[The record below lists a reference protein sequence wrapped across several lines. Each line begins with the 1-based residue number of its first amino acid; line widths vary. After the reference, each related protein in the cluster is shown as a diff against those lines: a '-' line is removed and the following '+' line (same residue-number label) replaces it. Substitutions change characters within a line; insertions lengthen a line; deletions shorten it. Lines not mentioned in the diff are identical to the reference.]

1 MGTFTWTITPNDIDR
16 EIKVWKD
23 RKSGKL
29 KNGWD
34 FLAFNYDAEQ
44 IINVL
49 NYAKG
54 LNKSVLMSPNAIL
67 CY

>member
-16 EIKVWKD
+16 EIKVWKY

-29 KNGWD
+29 KNWWD

-54 LNKSVLMSPNAIL
+54 LN
-67 CY
+67 

>member
-29 KNGWD
+29 KKWMG
-34 FLAFNYDAEQ
+34 FF
-44 IINVL
+44 
-49 NYAKG
+49 
-54 LNKSVLMSPNAIL
+54 SF
-67 CY
+67 